1 MKRVYSLIVL
11 LSFLKIAGQET
22 KTVSS
27 TGSAYISRNV
37 SPDEAR
43 KEALNDAKLNAL
55 RAAGISEQVSTY
67 DLLFSA
73 QKNNDFKQFF
83 NSSTQSELQGA
94 IKTYSITSEK
104 TIQKNENELLI
115 EIKINAEVIKYKT
128 QKDPSFDVKIEGINA
143 VYTSGQKLNFEIN
156 CTKNCF
162 VTIFNIIDG
171 KECLVLCPQ
180 KSKPVFELVAHK
192 KYNFPIDFDKEN
204 DYDLETDKKEHEW
217 NQLICV
223 FTKTKID
230 FIQADK
236 EGNTDVETMLT
247 WIYNIPPDQRKVD
260 YQSFFILPKK

>member
-27 TGSAYISRNV
+27 TGSAYISGKV
-37 SPDEAR
+37 SPDEAK

-67 DLLFSA
+67 NLLFSA

-83 NSSTQSELQGA
+83 NSSTQSEIQGA

-104 TIQKNENELLI
+104 TIQKNENELVI

-162 VTIFNIIDG
+162 VTIFNIVDG
-171 KECLVLCPQ
+171 KTCLVLCPQ
-180 KSKPVFELVAHK
+180 KSKPVFELGANK

-204 DYDLETDKKEHEW
+204 DYELETDKKNES
-217 NQLICV
+217 NQIICV

-236 EGNTDVETMLT
+236 EGNTDFETMLT

>member
-11 LSFLKIAGQET
+11 LSFLKIASQET
-22 KTVSS
+22 KNVSIR
-27 TGSAYISRNV
+27 GSAYISGKV

-43 KEALNDAKLNAL
+43 KEALNDTKLNAL
-55 RAAGISEQVSTY
+55 RVAGISEQVSTY
-67 DLLFSA
+67 NLLFSA
-73 QKNNDFKQFF
+73 QNNNDFKQFF

-104 TIQKNENELLI
+104 TIQKNENEL

-128 QKDPSFDVKIEGINA
+128 QKDPSFDVKIEGING
-143 VYTSGQKLNFEIN
+143 VYTSGQKLNFGIN

-162 VTIFNIIDG
+162 VTIFNIVDG
-171 KECLVLCPQ
+171 KACLVLCPQ
-180 KSKPVFELVAHK
+180 KSKPVFELGANK

-204 DYDLETDKKEHEW
+204 DYELETDKQKES
-217 NQLICV
+217 NQIICV

-236 EGNTDVETMLT
+236 DGNTDFETMLT